1 MAYFTALVLAIG
13 FALPVAI
20 LSAAQGQAKAAMAA
34 LEGMARQPEASGW
47 IRTSMIL
54 ALAFIESLVLFS
66 MLVVLLLLTKLP
78 DTKALLK
85 VLGAG

>member
-1 MAYFTALVLAIG
+1 MAYFSALVLAIG

-20 LSAAQGQAKAAMAA
+20 LSAAQGQGKAAQAA

-54 ALAFIESLVLFS
+54 ALAFIESLVLFAL
-66 MLVVLLLLTKLP
+66 LVVILLLNHLP
-78 DTKALLK
+78 KTDALLK
-85 VLGAG
+85 LLSKG